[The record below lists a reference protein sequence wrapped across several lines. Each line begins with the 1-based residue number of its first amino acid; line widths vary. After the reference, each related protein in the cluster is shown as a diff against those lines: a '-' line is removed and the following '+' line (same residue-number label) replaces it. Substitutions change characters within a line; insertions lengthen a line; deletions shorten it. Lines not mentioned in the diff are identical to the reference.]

1 MLDALAI
8 GTALFVGFL
17 GFLFRGFFANEPG
30 SADDAAKLLL
40 LASLWALLNAILRHR
55 RLRAAAMP
63 HQSTISPLVKRL
75 YQIGVALLVTS
86 VVLLAT

>member
-1 MLDALAI
+1 VLDALAI

-63 HQSTISPLVKRL
+63 HQSTISPLVRRL

-86 VVLLAT
+86 VVLLAI